1 MIRLLTD
8 ENFKQAI
15 LHGLLRRLPHLD
27 LLSVRDV
34 GLAGRS
40 DLFLLKWAS
49 DHNRTLLTH
58 DKKTM
63 TKYAKELL
71 VQGQPMAG
79 VILVPQL
86 LPIGRAID
94 DLEIL
99 VECSSQA
106 EMHNRIQHLPL

>member
-1 MIRLLTD
+1 
-8 ENFKQAI
+8 
-15 LHGLLRRLPHLD
+15 
-27 LLSVRDV
+27 
-34 GLAGRS
+34 
-40 DLFLLKWAS
+40 
-49 DHNRTLLTH
+49 
-58 DKKTM
+58 M

-99 VECSSQA
+99 VECYSQA